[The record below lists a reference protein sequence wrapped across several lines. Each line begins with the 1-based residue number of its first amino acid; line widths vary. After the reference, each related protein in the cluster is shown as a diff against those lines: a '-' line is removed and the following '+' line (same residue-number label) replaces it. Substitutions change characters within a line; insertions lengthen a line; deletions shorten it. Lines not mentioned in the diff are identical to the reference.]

1 VVVASSSSV
10 GSQSSTGSA
19 GSPGPGDQAGP
30 SGAAG
35 RGQGLLLVVSSPSG
49 AGKTTLS
56 RRLLA
61 RHRELH
67 FSISYT
73 TRPRR
78 PREQDGVDYHFVSD
92 TRFDEMIAESA
103 FAEWNVVHGRRYGT
117 ALSTVRCAL
126 AAGEQV
132 LLDIDYQGALKL
144 ASEFPS
150 GARLVYILPPS
161 MRTLE
166 TRLRGRGTDAES
178 VIEQRLRKAREE
190 LRFYS
195 RYHYLVVNDDVERA
209 YSELEAIYRVEW
221 SAARGEDPDPELARL
236 ARECRCAAR
245 APLAEAL
252 LHEAESASASPP

>member
-1 VVVASSSSV
+1 MVVASSS
-10 GSQSSTGSA
+10 GAGSA
-19 GSPGPGDQAGP
+19 DHSDPPKSDQADP
-30 SGAAG
+30 ANSAG

-56 RRLLA
+56 RRLLD

-78 PREQDGVDYHFVSD
+78 PREHDGVDYHFVSD
-92 TRFDEMIAESA
+92 ARFDEMIAESA
-103 FAEWNVVHGRRYGT
+103 FAEWNLVHGRRYGT
-117 ALSTVRCAL
+117 ALNTVRCAL

-144 ASEFPS
+144 AAEFPS

-166 TRLRGRGTDAES
+166 QRLRGRGTDDES

-221 SAARGEDPDPELARL
+221 AAARGEDPDPALAQL
-236 ARECRCAAR
+236 ARECRCVER

-252 LHEAESASASPP
+252 LHEAESTSASSP

>member
-1 VVVASSSSV
+1 MVVASSSSA
-10 GSQSSTGSA
+10 GSA
-19 GSPGPGDQAGP
+19 GQPGPGDQAELSEP
-30 SGAAG
+30 AVAAD

-56 RRLLA
+56 RRLLE

-92 TRFDEMIAESA
+92 ARFDEMIAQSA

-117 ALSTVRCAL
+117 ALNTVRCAL

-144 ASEFPS
+144 AAEFPS

-166 TRLRGRGTDAES
+166 QRLRGRGTDAES

-221 SAARGEDPDPELARL
+221 SAARGEDPDPGLARL
-236 ARECRCAAR
+236 ARECRCAER
-245 APLAEAL
+245 APIAEAL
-252 LHEAESASASPP
+252 LHEAESAPASAP

>member
-1 VVVASSSSV
+1 MVVASSSSS
-10 GSQSSTGSA
+10 GSSGSA
-19 GSPGPGDQAGP
+19 GSAGAGEQADP
-30 SGAAG
+30 SGTANPG
-35 RGQGLLLVVSSPSG
+35 KGLLLVVSSPSG

-56 RRLLA
+56 RRLLE
-61 RHRELH
+61 RHSELH

-73 TRPRR
+73 TRHRR

-92 TRFDEMIAESA
+92 ARFDEMIDQSA

-144 ASEFPS
+144 AAEFPS

-161 MRTLE
+161 MHTLE
-166 TRLRGRGTDAES
+166 QRLRGRGTDAES

-209 YSELEAIYRVEW
+209 YSELEAIYRVERA
-221 SAARGEDPDPELARL
+221 AARGEDPDPGLARL
-236 ARECRCAAR
+236 ARECRCAER

-252 LHEAESASASPP
+252 LHEAESTSAPSP